1 MGRSPGKEIEM
12 KYRVKYTWRKTE
24 RHLPREQEYIANSKH
39 ALLSFLSTVID
50 STTAEL
56 VSVTPVEE

>member
-1 MGRSPGKEIEM
+1 M